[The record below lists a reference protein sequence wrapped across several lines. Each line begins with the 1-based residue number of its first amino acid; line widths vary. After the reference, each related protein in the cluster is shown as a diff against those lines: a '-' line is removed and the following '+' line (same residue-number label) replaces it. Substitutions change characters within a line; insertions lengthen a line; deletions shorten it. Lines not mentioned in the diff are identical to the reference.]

1 MVSKIL
7 KKYKKASQ
15 KKIMLKTIISALAI
29 SDEQK
34 KLYLDALEV
43 IENDAL
49 DKLYEDITSFADNVE
64 VKEIEHIRRQNFT
77 NIQWM
82 TKKEAEQ
89 KKHDI
94 NAFSFLLHN
103 L

>member
-7 KKYKKASQ
+7 KKYRKASQ
-15 KKIMLKTIISALAI
+15 KKTMLKTIISALAI

-34 KLYLDALEV
+34 QLYLDALEV
-43 IENDAL
+43 IENDKL
-49 DKLYEDITSFADNVE
+49 DSLYEDITRFSENIE
-64 VKEIEHIRRQNFT
+64 LKEIKDIRKQNFT
-77 NIQWM
+77 RIDGM
-82 TKKEAEQ
+82 TKKEAEE
-89 KKHDI
+89 KKQDI

>member
-7 KKYKKASQ
+7 KKYHKPTQ
-15 KKIMLKTIISALAI
+15 KKIMLRTIISALSI
-29 SDEQK
+29 SEEQK
-34 KLYLDALEV
+34 QLYLDALQV

-49 DKLYEDITSFADNVE
+49 DNLYDEITTFSNDIE
-64 VKEIEHIRRQNFT
+64 LKEIEDIRKQNFT
-77 NIQWM
+77 NIQGM
-82 TKKEAEQ
+82 TRKEAEE
-89 KKHDI
+89 KKQDI

>member
-15 KKIMLKTIISALAI
+15 KKIMLKTIISALKI

-34 KLYLDALEV
+34 QLYLGALQ
-43 IENDAL
+43 IADNDTL
-49 DKLYEDITSFADNVE
+49 DKLYEDITAFTQNIE
-64 VKEIEHIRRQNFT
+64 VKEIEDIRKQNFT
-77 NIQWM
+77 KIEWM
-82 TKKEAEQ
+82 TKKEAEE
-89 KKHDI
+89 KKQDI

>member
-7 KKYKKASQ
+7 QKYRKASQ
-15 KKIMLKTIISALAI
+15 KKTMLKTIISALKI
-29 SDEQK
+29 SEEQK
-34 KLYLDALEV
+34 HLYLDALEV

-49 DKLYEDITSFADNVE
+49 DKLYEDITAFAQNIE
-64 VKEIEHIRRQNFT
+64 LKEIEDIRKQNFT
-77 NIQWM
+77 KIEWM
-82 TKKEAEQ
+82 TKKEAEE
-89 KKHDI
+89 KKQDI

>member
-7 KKYKKASQ
+7 KKYQKASQ
-15 KKIMLKTIISALAI
+15 KKIMLKTIISALKI
-29 SDEQK
+29 SEEQK
-34 KLYLDALEV
+34 QLYLDALEV
-43 IENDAL
+43 IENNAL
-49 DKLYEDITSFADNVE
+49 DKLYEDITSFANNVE
-64 VKEIEHIRRQNFT
+64 VKEIEDIRKQNFT

-82 TKKEAEQ
+82 TRKEAEE
-89 KKHDI
+89 KKQDI